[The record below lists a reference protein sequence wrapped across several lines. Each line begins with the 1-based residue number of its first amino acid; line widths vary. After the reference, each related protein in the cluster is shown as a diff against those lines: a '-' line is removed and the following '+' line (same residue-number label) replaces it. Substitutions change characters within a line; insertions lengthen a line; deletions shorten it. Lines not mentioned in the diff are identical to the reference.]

1 MTVLLVLAALI
12 CWEAYRTLRGLGSP
26 GTGLASALVTA
37 LVGLLLANGVDW
49 SGRGLFWLWPVLA
62 LLAAVTVGLR
72 ATQVAGTT
80 AGRSPEAGRTAPR

>member
-12 CWEAYRTLRGLGSP
+12 CWEAYRALRGLGSP

-37 LVGLLLANGVDW
+37 LVGLLLANSVDW

-72 ATQVAGTT
+72 ATQVAGAR